1 MHNLP
6 SLFYCGFEKAA
17 KANDIM
23 LTLRFK
29 QPLDL
34 AKCWFAY
41 QHLFSQHK
49 ALRATYRYDPLT
61 KRYAWSMFDVSELSP
76 LLLHEKQEQTRFHT
90 AADVYSCFYPTG
102 ASLPIR
108 VRAIDSH
115 TAVFLVSH
123 VFGDGRTTFAWLNEW
138 CRCYEIATPTNT
150 VVPVQTTHDIP
161 SVWNN
166 PGTPA
171 NMSALMRAGIVHF
184 AKLGLASLLALRK
197 RSVDLSHN
205 RMPRVDMTGSHV
217 VNYHFSVVESEHIL
231 QAAHAASLSTAGY
244 IHRALCAALFELYP
258 NCSMQKFGIASD
270 VSKSFPQA
278 DALAPGCLINP
289 YLALVVRDQPL
300 VAQIQ
305 RIYEEARAGAP
316 VALLALSSK
325 LVPSHRFVERHVY
338 RTTLKPANKR
348 QWLER
353 LSFIYSHVR
362 DPQHAFTSRCVE
374 SISGHTK
381 SQTAFVASTIIN
393 GHLSLEICTTHMVF
407 DPVEIERWFATV
419 KRSLLDNRFAY

>member
-17 KANDIM
+17 RANDIM

-29 QPLDL
+29 HPLDL
-34 AKCWFAY
+34 TRCWLAY
-41 QHLFSQHK
+41 QHLFAHHK
-49 ALRATYRYDPLT
+49 ALHATYRLDPLT
-61 KRYAWSMFDVSELSP
+61 NRYAWSLFDENETSQLLS
-76 LLLHEKQEQTRFHT
+76 HEQQEQSRFHN

-108 VRAIDSH
+108 VRAIDAY
-115 TAVFLVSH
+115 TAIFLVSH

-138 CRCYEIATPTNT
+138 CRCYENVAHNNADFPE
-150 VVPVQTTHDIP
+150 QTTQDIP
-161 SVWNN
+161 SAWNN

-171 NMSALMRAGIVHF
+171 NLSALMRAGIVHF
-184 AKLGLASLLALRK
+184 AKLGLASLLAIHK
-197 RSVDLSHN
+197 RGVDLSHN
-205 RMPRVDMTGSHV
+205 RTPRVDATASHV
-217 VNYHFSVVESEHIL
+217 VNYHFSVTESESIL
-231 QAAHAASLSTAGY
+231 QAAHAANLSTAGY
-244 IHRALCAALFELYP
+244 IHRALCAALFEMFP
-258 NCSMQKFGIASD
+258 NCSVQKFGIASD
-270 VSKSFPQA
+270 VSKSFPLA

-289 YLALVVRDQPL
+289 YLALVVRDKPL

-305 RIYEEARAGAP
+305 RIYEDARAGAP
-316 VALLALSSK
+316 IALLALSSK

-338 RTTLKPANKR
+338 NTTLKPVSKR

-362 DPQHAFTSRCVE
+362 DPQHAFTSRYVE

-381 SQTAFVASTIIN
+381 SQTAFVASTSIN

-407 DPVEIERWFATV
+407 DPVEIDRWFNAV
-419 KRSLLDNRFAY
+419 KHSLLNNRFAY